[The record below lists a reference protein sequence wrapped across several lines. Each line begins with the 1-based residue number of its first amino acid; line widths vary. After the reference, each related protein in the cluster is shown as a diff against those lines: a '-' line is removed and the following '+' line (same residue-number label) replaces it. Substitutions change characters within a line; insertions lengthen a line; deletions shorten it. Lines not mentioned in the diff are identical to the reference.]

1 MYYSRLHV
9 NSITYVTINYNNM
22 VKQNVFTNN
31 YKLGGYMNIKTTTT
45 VSSDPSCIY
54 CGGDDVIIDEDSLD
68 CDGVIQIT
76 PCPICLSEFWS
87 DETGY

>member
-1 MYYSRLHV
+1 M
-9 NSITYVTINYNNM
+9 
-22 VKQNVFTNN
+22 QNKTTNN
-31 YKLGGYMNIKTTTT
+31 I
-45 VSSDPSCIY
+45 SSNPDCEY